1 MADFTFT
8 IGINTNPYPFRVKM
22 FEASAPSVVVA
33 TQDVALPHTAS
44 QQVVFAGLN
53 DVSHYCEVYE
63 LIGSS
68 LGDRLYRLFVQPKQK
83 DAVNNPDIEL
93 VVGTDMAADQADY
106 DGSTDYPDYS
116 GLIAG
121 TDYTITRRGIGP
133 LKASEFVDN
142 PPFGFSLV
150 GDSFHDLD
158 TFFIKF
164 YTKVKITPGGGA
176 SPTSGKMFTDVM
188 TVTVDTS
195 LDSTY
200 LNKLVSINSDTSKIV
215 LTLDFLANI
224 PDMSFIG
231 FSCQQ
236 IRQKNAVIKAQ
247 TGELI
252 YWNQQSVGK
261 IVLSPGESLILTKKG
276 TKFYVVSITSNHN
289 QLGNVIY
296 GYRKKNDEI
305 EADGST
311 LLRDVYVKLWDEVST
326 MVDGVV
332 DQATFDSD
340 PVAYATYFTTG
351 DGSTTFQIP
360 TLSAPSA
367 VMKALLKF

>member
-8 IGINTNPYPFRVKM
+8 IGANSNAYPFRVKM
-22 FEASAPSVVVA
+22 FEASAPSVAVA
-33 TQDVALPHTAS
+33 TQDIALPHSAS
-44 QQVVFAGLN
+44 QQAVFTGLN
-53 DVSHYCEVYE
+53 EVSHYCEVYE

-68 LGDRLYRLFVQPKQK
+68 LGQRLFRVFVQPKQK
-83 DAVNNPDIEL
+83 DAVINLDLEL
-93 VVGTDMAADQADY
+93 TVGTDMAADQADY
-106 DGSTDYPDYS
+106 DGSIDYPGYS
-116 GLIAG
+116 GLVAG
-121 TDYTITRRGIGP
+121 VDYSIVRRGIGP
-133 LKASEFVDN
+133 LKSSEFADN

-150 GDSFHDLD
+150 GDTFHDLD
-158 TFFIKF
+158 TFFICF
-164 YTKVKITPGGGA
+164 YPKVKITQGTSTP
-176 SPTSGKMFTDVM
+176 SGKMFTDVM
-188 TVTVDTS
+188 TVTADTS

-200 LNKLVSINSDTSKIV
+200 LNKLVSINSDTTKIV
-215 LTLDFLANI
+215 LTLDYLANI

-247 TGELI
+247 TGEVI
-252 YWNQQSVGK
+252 YWNQQSVNK

-276 TKFYVVSITSNHN
+276 TRFYVVSITSNHN

-332 DQATFDSD
+332 DQATYDSN
-340 PVAYATYFTTG
+340 PSLYATYFTLG

-367 VMKALLKF
+367 VMKAMLKF